1 MATEKLKRALGFRD
15 LTLFYLVTTL
25 SLRWIATA
33 AAAGQSALGVWLL
46 ALIGFFL
53 PLAGCVLEL
62 SSRYPEEGGLYVWTR
77 EAYGEFPAFMTA
89 WIYWMSN
96 LPYFPGVLFFAAS
109 SLLFANRSMHHL
121 ADSHSYFLLFTVV
134 ILVLVTTLNVVGLNT
149 GKWIN
154 NLGAIGMA
162 VPILLL
168 LGLGVLSY
176 AKFGSATHFTVAGL
190 VPHAGVKDLIFWSTI
205 FFAFSGCECASFMG
219 EEIDDTR
226 RMVPR
231 SLLVGGVIVAV
242 GYIVGTTAMLIALP
256 SSSISGL
263 SGFMT
268 VIDTL
273 CGKLGMGVLVA
284 PVAVLVALGN
294 IGAVSAYLSSTARLP
309 FVAGVNHYLPPVF
322 ARIHPRWKTP
332 YVSLI
337 FYGIAAVLFGIL
349 SEAGTSMKGA
359 YDMLV
364 SMGIITYFIPY
375 LFLFAAMIR
384 LQSRAAAPGA
394 VLLPGGKRA
403 AIPLAIIGLISTTG
417 TIILALFPAEDDA
430 NPTGTLIKVL
440 IMTVVLIA
448 AGIGIYWY
456 SQRSLRGLSTSPKG
470 AR

>member
-1 MATEKLKRALGFRD
+1 
-15 LTLFYLVTTL
+15 
-25 SLRWIATA
+25 
-33 AAAGQSALGVWLL
+33 
-46 ALIGFFL
+46 
-53 PLAGCVLEL
+53 
-62 SSRYPEEGGLYVWTR
+62 
-77 EAYGEFPAFMTA
+77 
-89 WIYWMSN
+89 
-96 LPYFPGVLFFAAS
+96 
-109 SLLFANRSMHHL
+109 
-121 ADSHSYFLLFTVV
+121 
-134 ILVLVTTLNVVGLNT
+134 
-149 GKWIN
+149 
-154 NLGAIGMA
+154 
-162 VPILLL
+162 
-168 LGLGVLSY
+168 
-176 AKFGSATHFTVAGL
+176 
-190 VPHAGVKDLIFWSTI
+190 
-205 FFAFSGCECASFMG
+205 
-219 EEIDDTR
+219 
-226 RMVPR
+226 
-231 SLLVGGVIVAV
+231 VIVAV

-375 LFLFAAMIR
+375 LFLFASMIR

-394 VLLPGGKRA
+394 VLLPGGKRT

-430 NPTGTLIKVL
+430 NPTGTLIKVS

-448 AGIGIYWY
+448 AGVGIYWY
-456 SQRSLRGLSTSPKG
+456 SQRSLRRPVNVT
-470 AR
+470 